1 MQRRHP
7 EEEKLEQFTL
17 RIFQIKF
24 VAFEVVCLASFF
36 YVLYLV
42 VKREFGW

>member
-1 MQRRHP
+1 MNLFQP
-7 EEEKLEQFTL
+7 KQFTL